1 MQYVEGRRISSI
13 LQAQAQTMDNGR
25 ASAGRYTLGTA
36 HYIMKHHLRRS
47 PLFCARSF
55 NCRYFTPSTL
65 LIDAR
70 LVIALVGTKGIIV
83 SWFASLQLI
92 TKSPIWQVHYTKIAH
107 CKKSVINSL
116 HAKQDNYF
124 PFLQNFASK
133 DESIKIDNIIVTY
146 LQWAELV
153 I

>member
-1 MQYVEGRRISSI
+1 
-13 LQAQAQTMDNGR
+13 MDNGG

-65 LIDAR
+65 LKALIDAR

-92 TKSPIWQVHYTKIAH
+92 IKSPI
-107 CKKSVINSL
+107 
-116 HAKQDNYF
+116 
-124 PFLQNFASK
+124 
-133 DESIKIDNIIVTY
+133 
-146 LQWAELV
+146 
-153 I
+153 